1 MEQPLYNIHA
11 VSKLPYT
18 LSHPL
23 EQAHAAYSD
32 EKYGRAMN
40 HFLDFFEISASF
52 CSYVFLRQL
61 QQEAPSQPAI
71 MPVLEQFVNKI
82 DTKRPL
88 SFGDWLN
95 DLLTPLLAAATKHL
109 PNDPLS
115 ASFAEHIYIRR
126 RNVLL
131 GSKTVPSIVQIRNE
145 YRGHS
150 TTLSEDIY
158 HGIDDLLLPRVC
170 SMIEALMPLTSCS
183 YDIGKGRYKI
193 GFPTTGRQ
201 IDLYP
206 LVFCNDHDYRYVLHT
221 LKDEQTCYVA
231 SNENAI
237 THISY
242 DMNEAVDKAFRQ
254 IVPSFDIAKD
264 LNWAEIRKCMQ
275 TASATYLKRVYA
287 EKKYNQ
293 ELFVEREELTDTL
306 KAFHNSGKTLFPLIG
321 EAGQGKTTQLAYWTE
336 RFIDDDMPVLTLAA
350 SDFSFV
356 SLDMSVK
363 SMFGYSIRKDIR
375 RLVDNIHR
383 MADANGQD
391 VYIFVDALNECLRY
405 ADSEE
410 TSAEGPLL
418 LYQALCR
425 LFISREYT
433 RFKLLFTCR
442 NFTWVN
448 LVVPH
453 TEAEAPFMF
462 TAKDDMQVR
471 GFSDKDAAKA
481 YCIYQQLYQM
491 RTPYEQLD
499 ARVALRLRD
508 PLTLKITSGIFLGK
522 DLSGHPEVY
531 TSIALY
537 SQLYDD
543 IANSY
548 AGNRQRRLLDL
559 LGSTI
564 LDTYLCGEAKDSLLA
579 DDIRQALADT
589 RSPLH
594 ELATLMYRKDGVSI
608 AYAELL
614 HKAERPVLKEVERQ
628 SKDGSQL
635 YVQFIYER
643 FLEYVVGRA
652 FVSRHGTLQASHFH
666 DALSHGAMDVVFL
679 GAIRNALIMTS
690 LRDGN
695 FNVLIELARRWGDD
709 FNIISLVNDTM
720 NTMINENYEDELF
733 GLIPQLINSSNDD
746 AESVAEFNNIVHTI
760 QNNAADSAVIE
771 RHKELSVLLAPV
783 MRLKKLASVSLINGI
798 LLSDFYNENLYT
810 HDALALLWKIIT
822 DEIYDVRNDACMYIY
837 YLSKRAYTNGHI
849 PLRENLTVKI
859 VKQIYSNIK
868 SGNLLYNVASKTAR
882 TRMFTLVETS
892 TRLAVLMIID
902 SMLAGD
908 AQVENESSKVS
919 SKPQNLKTSEPHRS
933 VASDMLDEMK
943 GLFRYLTCNLYLVK
957 AILPFLQVAMK
968 RQVTFQTDYVNNA
981 MEYQTFWE
989 KETFGGIDYGG
1000 DRWEPEDITELMKFC
1015 CYNVERQELAQLG
1028 SNAPAERLAALQRD
1042 EEAWRKMQGKLLS
1055 AYKSGDSLSL
1065 FVVERI
1071 MIIMGVCDWENVA
1084 PVARNFFR
1092 DDFRKVRMFDY
1103 AQMSIL
1109 YSLYQIAVKTKT
1121 TNRELLGIYA
1131 KEAVDWTRR
1140 LRGLF
1145 KGHRSEK
1152 ANAAGKY
1159 KRNLMSWYS
1168 AVYCTYAGECGKLE
1182 GDERCVPAFYDLIDE
1197 AIGNNDRELLIHLID
1212 NIMELVTD
1220 MGYYNLA
1227 LDLLKYIMMRYD
1239 SNQKIELIDN
1249 VHVDR
1254 KGIYEYGIVKLIGNV
1269 LSTAKNYCPERVNS
1283 FIQRELSA
1291 LPFPGISSYQD
1302 SILNYNPSGESLQD
1316 VLTHKFGN
1324 FLIFSLLNVRPVDIF
1339 SIEAMGAATKTR
1351 NSFAWFE
1358 QVVKILIKHLFQK

>member
-1 MEQPLYNIHA
+1 MEPLLYNLNA
-11 VSKLPYT
+11 VGKLPYT

-32 EKYGRAMN
+32 GKYGMAMN
-40 HFLDFFEISASF
+40 HLLDFFEISTAF
-52 CSYVFLRQL
+52 CSYIFLRLL
-61 QQEAPSQPAI
+61 QQEAKTQTAI
-71 MPVLEQFVNKI
+71 MPVLEQFVNRI
-82 DTKRPL
+82 DAKRPL

-95 DLLTPLLAAATKHL
+95 DLFTPLIATAAKQIPEH
-109 PNDPLS
+109 PLS
-115 ASFAEHIYIRR
+115 TSFAAHIYVKR

-158 HGIDDLLLPRVC
+158 HGIDDQLLPRIG
-170 SMIEALMPLTSCS
+170 SMIEALQPLASCV
-183 YDIGKGRYKI
+183 YDIGEGRYRI
-193 GFPTTGRQ
+193 DFPTTGQQ

-206 LVFCNDHDYRYVLHT
+206 FVFCNDRDYRYVLHT

-231 SNENAI
+231 SNENAV

-242 DMNEAVDKAFRQ
+242 DMNEAVDKAFQQ

-264 LNWAEIRKCMQ
+264 LNWAEIRKCLQ
-275 TASATYLKRVYA
+275 AASATYLKRVYA

-293 ELFVEREELTDTL
+293 ELFVERQELTDTL
-306 KAFHNSGKTLFPLIG
+306 RAFHQSDKTLFPLIG

-336 RFIDDDMPVLTLAA
+336 RLIDEDLPVLTLAA
-350 SDFSFV
+350 SDFSLV
-356 SLDMSVK
+356 SLDLSVK
-363 SMFGYSIRKDIR
+363 SMFGFGFRKDIR
-375 RLVDNIHR
+375 KLIDNIHNK
-383 MADANGQD
+383 AEANGQD

-410 TSAEGPLL
+410 TGAEGPLL
-418 LYQALCR
+418 LYKALCR
-425 LFISREYT
+425 LFVHAGYT

-442 NFTWVN
+442 NFTWTNV
-448 LVVPH
+448 VVPH
-453 TEAEAPFMF
+453 TQPELPYLF
-462 TAKDDMQVR
+462 TAQDDVQVR

-481 YCIYQQLYQM
+481 YHIYQQLYQM
-491 RTPYEQLD
+491 HTPYEQID

-522 DLSGHPEVY
+522 ELSDQPHDY

-537 SQLYDD
+537 NQLYED
-543 IANSY
+543 IGNSY

-564 LDTYLCGEAKDSLLA
+564 LDAYLNGEAKDSLLV
-579 DDIRQALADT
+579 DDIRQAFND
-589 RSPLH
+589 SHSQLH
-594 ELATLMYRKDGVSI
+594 ELATLMFRKDGVSI

-628 SKDGSQL
+628 TKDGSQL

-652 FVSRHGTLQASHFH
+652 FVSRHPSLQARHFH
-666 DALSHGAMDVVFL
+666 EAFSHGAMDVIFL
-679 GAIRNALIMTS
+679 GAMRNALVMTS
-690 LRDGN
+690 LNDGN
-695 FNVLIELARRWGDD
+695 FHVLMELARQWGDD
-709 FNIISLVNDTM
+709 FNIMSLVNDTM
-720 NTMINENYEDELF
+720 NTLINENYEDELF
-733 GLIPQLINSSNDD
+733 GLIPQLINSSNDN
-746 AESVAEFNNIVHTI
+746 AEDVAEFNNIVHTI
-760 QNNAADSAVIE
+760 QNNAADTAVIE
-771 RHKELSVLLAPV
+771 RHKELSVRLAPV

-810 HDALALLWKIIT
+810 HDALALLWTIIT
-822 DEIYDVRNDACMYIY
+822 DDIYDVRNDACMYIY

-849 PLRENLTVKI
+849 PLQENLTVKI

-868 SGNLLYNVASKTAR
+868 GGNLVYNVVSKTAR
-882 TRMFTLVETS
+882 TRMFTLIETS

-902 SMLAGD
+902 SMLTDG
-908 AQVENESSKVS
+908 QTKEE
-919 SKPQNLKTSEPHRS
+919 KP
-933 VASDMLDEMK
+933 VAADMLDEMK

-989 KETFGGIDYGG
+989 KETFAGIDYEGAK
-1000 DRWEPEDITELMKFC
+1000 WEPSDITELMKFC
-1015 CYNVERQELAQLG
+1015 CFHVERKELAELG
-1028 SNAPAERLAALQRD
+1028 SNAPADRIAALHR
-1042 EEAWRKMQGKLLS
+1042 EEAAWRGMRRKLLS

-1084 PVARNFFR
+1084 PMARSFFC
-1092 DDFRKVRMFDY
+1092 DDFRKVSMFDY

-1109 YSLYQIAVKTKT
+1109 YSLYQIAVKTKA
-1121 TNRELLGIYA
+1121 TNRELLDLYA

-1168 AVYCTYAGECGKLE
+1168 AVYCTYAGECGCLE

-1227 LDLLKYIMMRYD
+1227 LDLLKYIMIRYD
-1239 SNQKIELIDN
+1239 SNEKIARIDQ
-1249 VHVDR
+1249 VETHR

-1324 FLIFSLLNVRPVDIF
+1324 FLIFSLLNVRPVDTF
-1339 SIEAMGAATKTR
+1339 SIEAMGATTKSR

>member
-1 MEQPLYNIHA
+1 MPNTVLTLYQMEELLYNIEDI
-11 VSKLPYT
+11 SKLPYT

-23 EQAHAAYSD
+23 EQAYVAYTN
-32 EKYGRAMN
+32 EKYGKAMN
-40 HFLDFFEISASF
+40 HILDFFEISVPF
-52 CSYVFLRQL
+52 CSYIFLRML
-61 QQEAPSQPAI
+61 QQEMPGQPAI

-82 DTKRPL
+82 DMKRPL

-95 DLLTPLLAAATKHL
+95 DLFTPLLAASVKFMPQDSL
-109 PNDPLS
+109 VI
-115 ASFAEHIYIRR
+115 SFAANIYVKR

-131 GSKTVPSIVQIRNE
+131 GSKTMPSIVQIRNE

-150 TTLSEDIY
+150 TTLSEEIY
-158 HGIDDLLLPRVC
+158 HGVDDLLLPRIC
-170 SMIEALMPLTSCS
+170 SMIEALKPLALCG
-183 YDIGKGRYKI
+183 YDIGEGRYKI
-193 GFPTTGRQ
+193 DFPVTGKQ

-206 LVFCNDHDYRYVLHT
+206 LVYCNNQDYRYVLHT

-231 SNENAI
+231 SNENAV
-237 THISY
+237 TCISY
-242 DMNEAVDKAFRQ
+242 DMNEAVDKAFQR

-264 LNWAEIRKCMQ
+264 LNWAEIKKCVQ
-275 TASATYLKRVYA
+275 TASSVYLERVYA

-293 ELFVEREELTDTL
+293 ELFVEREELTNAL

-356 SLDMSVK
+356 NLDVSVK
-363 SMFGYSIRKDIR
+363 SMFGFSIRKDIK
-375 RLVDNIHR
+375 RLIDNIHC
-383 MADANGQD
+383 MAELNGQD
-391 VYIFVDALNECLRY
+391 IYIFVDALNECLHY
-405 ADSEE
+405 ADSEDAV
-410 TSAEGPLL
+410 SEGPLQ

-425 LFISREYT
+425 LFICNEYT
-433 RFKLLFTCR
+433 HFKLLFTCR
-442 NFTWVN
+442 NYTWTN

-453 TEAEAPFMF
+453 TEAEQPFMY
-462 TAKDDMQVR
+462 TANDNLQVK
-471 GFSDKDAAKA
+471 GFSEKDAAKA

-522 DLSGHPEVY
+522 DLSPLPDVY

-537 SQLYDD
+537 NQLYED
-543 IANSY
+543 IGNSY

-559 LGSTI
+559 IGLTI
-564 LDTYLCGEAKDSLLA
+564 LEAYLSGEAKDCLLI
-579 DDIRQALADT
+579 DDIRLALQDN
-589 RSPLH
+589 RSSLH
-594 ELATLMYRKDGVSI
+594 ELASLMYRKDGVSI

-614 HKAERPVLKEVERQ
+614 NKAERPVLKEVERQ

-652 FVSRHGTLQASHFH
+652 FVSKYENLTAEYFH
-666 DALSHGAMDVVFL
+666 EALEKGAMDVVFL
-679 GAIRNALIMTS
+679 GAMRNALIMTS
-690 LRDGN
+690 LKDGN
-695 FNVLIELARRWGDD
+695 FNVLIELEREWGDD
-709 FNIISLVNDTM
+709 FNMMSLVNDTM
-720 NTMINENYEDELF
+720 NTMISENYEDELF
-733 GLIPQLINSSNDD
+733 DLIPKLVNSDNDNKN
-746 AESVAEFNNIVHTI
+746 EVAEFNNVVHTI
-760 QNNAADSAVIE
+760 QNNAADMAVIE
-771 RHKELSVLLAPV
+771 RHKKLSVRLAPV

-798 LLSDFYNENLYT
+798 FLSDFYNENLYT
-810 HDALALLWKIIT
+810 HDAFSLLWKLIT

-837 YLSKRAYTNGHI
+837 YLSKRTHTNGQI
-849 PLRENLTVKI
+849 PLRGNLTVKI
-859 VKQIYSNIK
+859 VKQIYSNVK
-868 SGNLLYNVASKTAR
+868 SGNLIYNVVSKNAR
-882 TRMFTLVETS
+882 TKMFTLVETS
-892 TRLAVLMIID
+892 TRLAVLLIID
-902 SMLAGD
+902 NMLAD
-908 AQVENESSKVS
+908 KQTQETK
-919 SKPQNLKTSEPHRS
+919 LI
-933 VASDMLDEMK
+933 ASDMLDEIK
-943 GLFRYLTCNLYLVK
+943 GVFKYLTCNLYLVK
-957 AILPFLQVAMK
+957 AVLPFLQVAMK

-989 KETFGGIDYGG
+989 KETFADIEYNDAS
-1000 DRWEPEDITELMKFC
+1000 WEPHNITDLMNFC
-1015 CYNVERQELAQLG
+1015 CYNVDRKELEELG
-1028 SNAPAERLAALQRD
+1028 SDASADMLAALD
-1042 EEAWRKMQGKLLS
+1042 KSETAWRKMYDKILS

-1065 FVVERI
+1065 FVVERSL
-1071 MIIMGVCDWENVA
+1071 IIMGVSNWENVA
-1084 PVARNFFR
+1084 PIARSFFCE
-1092 DDFRKVRMFDY
+1092 DFRQVEMFDY

-1121 TNRELLGIYA
+1121 INRELLDMYA
-1131 KEAVDWTRR
+1131 CEAVDWTRR

-1145 KGHRSEK
+1145 KGHRSDK

-1168 AVYCTYAGECGKLE
+1168 AVYCTYAGECGRLE
-1182 GDERCVPAFYDLIDE
+1182 GDEKCVPAFYELIDE
-1197 AIGNNDRELLIHLID
+1197 AIDNNDRELLIHLTD

-1239 SNQKIELIDN
+1239 SNEKIEHIDN
-1249 VHVDR
+1249 VVLDR

-1269 LSTAKNYCPERVNS
+1269 LSTAKNYCPERVNI

-1324 FLIFSLLNVRPVDIF
+1324 FLIFSLLNVRPVDTF
-1339 SIEAMGAATKTR
+1339 AIEAICAVTKSR
-1351 NSFAWFE
+1351 DSFAWFE

>member
-1 MEQPLYNIHA
+1 MENQLYDLNDI
-11 VSKLPYT
+11 SKLPYT

-23 EQAHAAYSD
+23 EQAHAAYT
-32 EKYGRAMN
+32 EGKYGRAMN
-40 HFLDFFEISASF
+40 HILDFFEISTPF
-52 CSYVFLRQL
+52 CSYIFLRLL
-61 QQEAPSQPAI
+61 QQEASEQPAI
-71 MPVLEQFVNKI
+71 MPVLEQFVNRI

-88 SFGDWLN
+88 SLGDWLN
-95 DLLTPLLAAATKHL
+95 DLQTPLLATLIKYL
-109 PNDPLS
+109 PNEPLAISFS
-115 ASFAEHIYIRR
+115 ANIYVKK
-126 RNVLL
+126 RNILL
-131 GSKTVPSIVQIRNE
+131 GSKNIPSIVQIRNE

-158 HGIDDLLLPRVC
+158 HEVDDQLLPRLG
-170 SMIEALMPLTSCS
+170 SMIEALKPLASCR
-183 YDIGKGRYKI
+183 YDIGEERYKI
-193 GFPTTGRQ
+193 DFPQTGKQ

-206 LVFCNDHDYRYVLHT
+206 LVFCDNRDYRYVLHT

-231 SNENAI
+231 SNENAV
-237 THISY
+237 TKISY
-242 DMNEAVDKAFRQ
+242 DMNEAVDKTFQQ
-254 IVPSFDIAKD
+254 IVPSFDIAKN
-264 LNWAEIRKCMQ
+264 LNWAEIKKYLQ
-275 TASATYLKRVYA
+275 TASASYLKRVYA

-293 ELFVEREELTDTL
+293 ELFVEREELTSAL
-306 KAFHNSGKTLFPLIG
+306 RAFYKSGKTLFPLIG

-336 RFIDDDMPVLTLAA
+336 RLIDDNMPVLTLAA

-356 SLDMSVK
+356 SLDISVK
-363 SMFGYSIRKDIR
+363 SMFGFSFRKDIR
-375 RLVDNIHR
+375 RLIDNIHQ

-391 VYIFVDALNECLRY
+391 IYIFVDALNECLRY
-405 ADSEE
+405 ADTEE
-410 TSAEGPLL
+410 TSAEGPLQ

-425 LFISREYT
+425 LFINKEYT
-433 RFKLLFTCR
+433 RFKLLLTCR
-442 NFTWVN
+442 NYTWTN

-453 TEAEAPFMF
+453 TETEQPFMY
-462 TAKDDMQVR
+462 TACDDLQVR
-471 GFSDKDAAKA
+471 GFNDKDAAKA
-481 YCIYQQLYQM
+481 YRIYQQLYQM
-491 RTPYEQLD
+491 HTPYGQLD

-522 DLSGHPEVY
+522 NLSDNPDVY

-537 SQLYDD
+537 NQLYSD
-543 IANSY
+543 IGNSY

-564 LDTYLCGEAKDSLLA
+564 LDAYLGGEAKDSLLI
-579 DDIRQALADT
+579 DDIRMALQDS

-614 HKAERPVLKEVERQ
+614 NKAERPVLKEVERQ
-628 SKDGSQL
+628 SKYGSQM

-652 FVSRHGTLQASHFH
+652 FVSRHANLQAINFH
-666 DALSHGAMDVVFL
+666 DALEKGAMDVVFL
-679 GAIRNALIMTS
+679 GAMRNALIMTS
-690 LRDGN
+690 IKDGN
-695 FNVLIELARRWGDD
+695 FNVLVELAGKWGDD
-709 FNIISLVNDTM
+709 FNIMSLVNDTM

-733 GLIPQLINSSNDD
+733 GLIPRLTDCSSDNKTDI
-746 AESVAEFNNIVHTI
+746 AEFNSVVHAI
-760 QNNAADSAVIE
+760 QNNAADTAVIE
-771 RHKELSVLLAPV
+771 RHKELSVKLAQV
-783 MRLKKLASVSLINGI
+783 MRLKKLASVSLINGV
-798 LLSDFYNENLYT
+798 LLSDFYNERLYT

-837 YLSKRAYTNGHI
+837 YLSKRYHTNGHI

-859 VKQIYSNIK
+859 VRQIYSNIK
-868 SGNLLYNVASKTAR
+868 SGNLVYNVVSKTAR
-882 TRMFTLVETS
+882 TRMFILVEIS
-892 TRLAVLMIID
+892 TRLAVLLMID
-902 SMLAGD
+902 DMLAEKQTFG
-908 AQVENESSKVS
+908 EK
-919 SKPQNLKTSEPHRS
+919 S
-933 VASDMLDEMK
+933 VAADMLDEMK
-943 GLFRYLTCNLYLVK
+943 GIFRYLSCNLYLVK

-989 KETFGGIDYGG
+989 EETFADIDYNGT
-1000 DRWEPEDITELMKFC
+1000 RWEPQDITELMKFC
-1015 CYNVERQELAQLG
+1015 CHNVEKKELEALG
-1028 SNAPAERLAALQRD
+1028 SEAPADRLTTLKND
-1042 EEAWRKMQGKLLS
+1042 EEAWRKLHDKLLS

-1084 PVARNFFR
+1084 PVARSFFS
-1092 DDFRKVRMFDY
+1092 DGFRKVRMFDY

-1121 TNRELLGIYA
+1121 TNCELLDIYTH
-1131 KEAVDWTRR
+1131 EAVDWTRR

-1145 KGHRSEK
+1145 KGHRSDK

-1168 AVYCTYAGECGKLE
+1168 AVYCTYAGECGILE
-1182 GDERCVPAFYDLIDE
+1182 GDKMCVPAFYSLIDE
-1197 AIGNNDRELLIHLID
+1197 AIDNNDRELLIHLID
-1212 NIMELVTD
+1212 NITELITD

-1227 LDLLKYIMMRYD
+1227 LDLLKYIMIRYD
-1239 SNQKIELIDN
+1239 STEKINRIDSIPLE
-1249 VHVDR
+1249 R

-1269 LSTAKNYCPERVNS
+1269 LSTAKNYCPERVNV

-1291 LPFPGISSYQD
+1291 LPFPGISSYQE

-1324 FLIFSLLNVRPVDIF
+1324 FLIFSLLNVRPVDTF
-1339 SIEAMGAATKTR
+1339 SIEAIGAVTKSR
-1351 NSFAWFE
+1351 DSFTWFE
-1358 QVVKILIKHLFQK
+1358 QVVKILIRHLFQK